1 MHLVHL
7 LLHLGLH
14 LGVEQHVVHLRV
26 GDMNLQIATM
36 ILYSC
41 QKRKHIPLT
50 AQARVFVCCV
60 YGIAAKKGFPLTAQA
75 RVVAVVSLP
84 AEKRSIAF
92 TSSCSS
98 ETERCF
104 LVRLESNYSPL
115 KDGSLEVEIS
125 LK

>member
-1 MHLVHL
+1 MFLSQSQDKT
-7 LLHLGLH
+7 G
-14 LGVEQHVVHLRV
+14 
-26 GDMNLQIATM
+26 QI
-36 ILYSC
+36 
-41 QKRKHIPLT
+41 QK
-50 AQARVFVCCV
+50 
-60 YGIAAKKGFPLTAQA
+60 GIPLTAQA

-115 KDGSLEVEIS
+115 NDGSLEVEIS